1 MDTQDKLNFYFK
13 GPLLQKWMF
22 SSFSPSSRNVLMFVF
37 GLQYIRVHICIFHQ
51 FIVAYNTRLNV
62 IKGLPNFASNK
73 VKQ

>member
-37 GLQYIRVHICIFHQ
+37 GLQYIFVFFHQ
-51 FIVAYNTRLNV
+51 FTVTYNTMLNV

-73 VKQ
+73 VISQ